1 MRITFAGAAGTVTG
15 SCFFVETKGTK
26 ILVDCGLFQGL
37 PEMEARNFEPFP
49 FDPAEVDWLIL
60 THGHLDHLGLVP
72 RLVRE
77 GFQGRGICTVPTR
90 DIAQVMLMDAA
101 RIQEEEEDGALYT
114 VEDALDSLDRLTHVV
129 EYGDEVELGRGVRA
143 RFHDAGHIL
152 GAAFVEIQAEGKTV
166 VFSGDLGNRGKPLV
180 EDPSYPPKAD
190 ILVLE
195 STYGDRLHPP
205 LEESVEELRRVI
217 VETLRMGGNV
227 VIPSFA
233 LERTQEVLYIL
244 FRLWK
249 ERKIPRTKI
258 FLDSPLAT
266 QATKIF
272 ERYTERF
279 PEPARKLFRKKEDP
293 FDFEL
298 LEYTLTKAASKK
310 IAEEEGVIIIAG
322 SGMCTG
328 GRILYH
334 LRANL
339 PRPESSIVFVG
350 YQAEGTLGRAILDGA
365 PEVEILGNI
374 VPVRAGIWRIEGLSA
389 HADQEILVDWALH
402 ADPGQVFLVHGE
414 PHALGALAAR
424 LTSLGYSV
432 HIPAWH
438 ETVEL

>member
-1 MRITFAGAAGTVTG
+1 VTG
-15 SCFFVETKGTK
+15 SCFFVETKGVK
-26 ILVDCGLFQGL
+26 FLVDCGMFQGL
-37 PEMEARNFEPFP
+37 PELEARNAEPFP

-77 GFQGRGICTVPTR
+77 GFQGKGICTVPTR

-114 VEDALDSLDRLTHVV
+114 VEDALEALDRLVVSV
-129 EYGDEVELGRGVRA
+129 EYGEGMELGKGVTV

-152 GAAFVEIQAEGKTV
+152 GAAFVEVQAEGKTLI
-166 VFSGDLGNRGKPLV
+166 FSGDLGNRGKPLV

-190 ILVLE
+190 VLVLE
-195 STYGDRLHPP
+195 STYGDRHHPP
-205 LEESVEELRRVI
+205 VEESVEELRRVI
-217 VETLRMGGNV
+217 VETLDGGGNV

-244 FRLWK
+244 FRLWR

-272 ERYTERF
+272 ERYTDRF
-279 PEPARKLFRKKEDP
+279 PEPARKLFHKKENP

-339 PRPESSIVFVG
+339 PRPECSIVFVG

-365 PEVEILGNI
+365 SVVEILGSP

-389 HADQEILVDWALH
+389 HADQGILVDWTMH
-402 ADPGQVFLVHGE
+402 ADPSQVFLVHGE
-414 PHALGALAAR
+414 PQALGTLASR
-424 LTSLGYSV
+424 LTDHGYSV
-432 HIPAWH
+432 HIPVWR

>member
-1 MRITFAGAAGTVTG
+1 M
-15 SCFFVETKGTK
+15 
-26 ILVDCGLFQGL
+26 
-37 PEMEARNFEPFP
+37 
-49 FDPAEVDWLIL
+49 
-60 THGHLDHLGLVP
+60 
-72 RLVRE
+72 
-77 GFQGRGICTVPTR
+77 
-90 DIAQVMLMDAA
+90 
-101 RIQEEEEDGALYT
+101 
-114 VEDALDSLDRLTHVV
+114 
-129 EYGDEVELGRGVRA
+129 ELGKGVA
-143 RFHDAGHIL
+143 VRFHDAGHIL
-152 GAAFVEIQAEGKTV
+152 GAAFVEVQAEGKTLI
-166 VFSGDLGNRGKPLV
+166 FSGDLGNRGKPLV

-190 ILVLE
+190 VLVLE
-195 STYGDRLHPP
+195 STYGDRHHPP
-205 LEESVEELRRVI
+205 VEESVEELRRVI
-217 VETLRMGGNV
+217 VETLDGGGNV

-244 FRLWK
+244 FRLWR

-272 ERYTERF
+272 ERYTDRF
-279 PEPARKLFRKKEDP
+279 PEPARKLFHKKENP

-339 PRPESSIVFVG
+339 PRPECSIVFVG

-365 PEVEILGNI
+365 SVVEILGSP

-389 HADQEILVDWALH
+389 HADQGILVDWTMH
-402 ADPGQVFLVHGE
+402 ADPSQVFLVHGE
-414 PHALGALAAR
+414 PQALGTLASR
-424 LTSLGYSV
+424 LTDHGYSV
-432 HIPAWH
+432 HIPVWR

>member
-15 SCFFVETKGTK
+15 SCFFVETKGVK
-26 ILVDCGLFQGL
+26 FLVDCGMFQGL
-37 PEMEARNFEPFP
+37 PELEARNAEPFP

-77 GFQGRGICTVPTR
+77 GFQGKGICTVPTR

-114 VEDALDSLDRLTHVV
+114 VEDALEALDRLVVSV
-129 EYGDEVELGRGVRA
+129 EYGEGMELGKGVA
-143 RFHDAGHIL
+143 VRFHDAGHIL
-152 GAAFVEIQAEGKTV
+152 GAAFVEVQAEGKTLI
-166 VFSGDLGNRGKPLV
+166 FSGDLGNRGKPLV

-190 ILVLE
+190 VLVLE
-195 STYGDRLHPP
+195 STYGDRHHPP
-205 LEESVEELRRVI
+205 VEESVEELRRVI
-217 VETLRMGGNV
+217 VETLDGGGNV

-244 FRLWK
+244 FRLWR

-272 ERYTERF
+272 ERYTDRF
-279 PEPARKLFRKKEDP
+279 PEPARKLFHKKENP

-339 PRPESSIVFVG
+339 PRPECSIVFVG

-365 PEVEILGNI
+365 SVVEILGSP
-374 VPVRAGIWRIEGLSA
+374 VPVQAGIWRIEGLSA
-389 HADQEILVDWALH
+389 HADQGILVDWTMH
-402 ADPGQVFLVHGE
+402 ADPSQVFLVHGE
-414 PHALGALAAR
+414 PQALGTLASR
-424 LTSLGYSV
+424 LTDHGYSV
-432 HIPAWH
+432 HIPVWR

>member
-1 MRITFAGAAGTVTG
+1 MRVTFAGAAGTVTG
-15 SCFFVETKGTK
+15 SCFFVETKGVK
-26 ILVDCGLFQGL
+26 FLVDCGMFQGL
-37 PEMEARNFEPFP
+37 PELEARNAEPFP

-77 GFQGRGICTVPTR
+77 GFQGKGICTVPTR

-114 VEDALDSLDRLTHVV
+114 VEDALDALDRLTHPV
-129 EYGDEVELGRGVRA
+129 EYGEEVELGRGVRA
-143 RFHDAGHIL
+143 KFHDAGHIL
-152 GAAFVEIQAEGKTV
+152 GAAFVEVQTEGKTLI
-166 VFSGDLGNRGKPLV
+166 FSGDLGNRGKPLV

-190 ILVLE
+190 VLVLE
-195 STYGDRLHPP
+195 STYGDRHHPP
-205 LEESVEELRRVI
+205 VEESVEELRRVI
-217 VETLRMGGNV
+217 VETLEGGGNV

-244 FRLWK
+244 FRLWR

-272 ERYTERF
+272 ERYTNWF
-279 PEPARKLFRKKEDP
+279 PEPARKLFHKKENP

-339 PRPESSIVFVG
+339 PRPECSLVFVG

-365 PEVEILGNI
+365 PVVEILGSP

-389 HADQEILVDWALH
+389 HADQGLLVDWTMH
-402 ADPGQVFLVHGE
+402 AAPSQVFLVHGE
-414 PHALGALAAR
+414 PQALSTLASR
-424 LTSLGYSV
+424 LTDHGYSV
-432 HIPAWH
+432 HIPVWH

>member
-1 MRITFAGAAGTVTG
+1 MRLTFAGAAGTVTG
-15 SCFFVETKGTK
+15 ACFFLAAKGAK
-26 ILVDCGLFQGL
+26 ILVDCGMFQGPPDL
-37 PEMEARNFEPFP
+37 ESRNFSPFP
-49 FDPAEVDWLIL
+49 FDPAELDWLLL
-60 THGHLDHLGLVP
+60 THAHLDHLGLVP

-77 GFQGRGICTVPTR
+77 GFQGRAICTVPTR

-114 VEDALDSLDRLTHVV
+114 VEDALEALDRISLLV
-129 EYGDEVELGRGVRA
+129 EYGEEVELGKGVKA
-143 RFHDAGHIL
+143 KFHDAGHIL
-152 GAAFVEIQAEGKTV
+152 GAAFLEIQAEGKSL
-166 VFSGDLGNRGKPLV
+166 VFSGDLGNRSKPLV
-180 EDPSYPPKAD
+180 EDPADPPKAD
-190 ILVLE
+190 VLVLE

-205 LEESVEELRRVI
+205 VEESGEELRRVI
-217 VETLRMGGNV
+217 VKTLEQRGNV

-249 ERKIPRTKI
+249 ERKIPRHKI

-266 QATKIF
+266 QATRIF

-279 PEPARKLFRKKEDP
+279 PEPARRVFRKREDP

-310 IAEEEGVIIIAG
+310 IAEEDGVTIIAG
-322 SGMCTG
+322 SGMCTS

-339 PRPESSIVFVG
+339 PRPESSVVFVG
-350 YQAEGTLGRAILDGA
+350 YQAEGTLGRAILEGA
-365 PEVEILGNI
+365 SEVEILGSS
-374 VPVRAGIWRIEGLSA
+374 VPVRAKIWRIEGLSA
-389 HADQEILVDWALH
+389 HADQEMLVDWALR
-402 ADPGQVFLVHGE
+402 ANPAQTFLVHGE
-414 PHALGALAAR
+414 PHALEALGAR
-424 LTSLGYSV
+424 LAQYGYSV
-432 HIPAWH
+432 HIPSWH

>member
-15 SCFFVETKGTK
+15 SCFFLETKGAK
-26 ILVDCGLFQGL
+26 ILVDCGMFQGL
-37 PEMEARNFEPFP
+37 PELEARNAAPFP

-77 GFQGRGICTVPTR
+77 GFQGKGICTVPTR

-114 VEDALDSLDRLTHVV
+114 VEDALDSLDRLTVLV
-129 EYGDEVELGRGVRA
+129 EYGDEVELGKGVRV
-143 RFHDAGHIL
+143 RLHDAGHIL
-152 GAAFVEIQAEGKTV
+152 GAAFVEIQVGGRTV
-166 VFSGDLGNRGKPLV
+166 VLSGDLGNRGKALV
-180 EDPSYPPKAD
+180 EDPSYPPKAEVL
-190 ILVLE
+190 ILE
-195 STYGDRLHPP
+195 STYGDRLHPA
-205 LEESVEELRRVI
+205 LEESGEELRRVI
-217 VETLRMGGNV
+217 VETLGRGGNV

-233 LERTQEVLYIL
+233 LERTQEVLYLL

-249 ERKIPRTKI
+249 ERKIPRTKV

-266 QATKIF
+266 QATRIF

-279 PEPARKLFRKKEDP
+279 PEPARKLFRRKEDP
-293 FDFEL
+293 FDFAL

-334 LRANL
+334 LKTHL
-339 PRPESSIVFVG
+339 PRPESSVVFVG

-365 PEVEILGNI
+365 PEVEVLGSV
-374 VPVRAGIWRIEGLSA
+374 VPVRAEISRIEGLSA
-389 HADQEILVDWALH
+389 HADQEILVDWAVH
-402 ADPGQVFLVHGE
+402 ADPSQVFLVHGE
-414 PHALGALAAR
+414 PQAFGALAAR
-424 LTSLGYSV
+424 LAQLGYSV
-432 HIPAWH
+432 RIPAWQ

>member
-1 MRITFAGAAGTVTG
+1 MRLTFAGAAGTVTG
-15 SCFFVETKGTK
+15 SCFFLETKGTK
-26 ILVDCGLFQGL
+26 ILVDCGMFQGL
-37 PEMEARNFEPFP
+37 PELEVRNTEPFS
-49 FDPAEVDWLIL
+49 FDPAQVDWLIL

-101 RIQEEEEDGALYT
+101 RIQEEEEEGALYT
-114 VEDALDSLDRLTHVV
+114 VEDALDSLDRFSVLV
-129 EYGDEVELGRGVRA
+129 EYGEEVELGRGITA
-143 RFHDAGHIL
+143 KFHDAGHIL
-152 GAAFVEIQAEGKTV
+152 GATFVEIKGEGKTL

-180 EDPSYPPKAD
+180 EDPVYPPKAD
-190 ILVLE
+190 ALILE
-195 STYGDRLHPP
+195 STYGDRFHPP
-205 LEESVEELRRVI
+205 LADSVEELRRVI
-217 VETLRMGGNV
+217 VETLRNGGNV

-244 FRLWK
+244 FWLWK

-279 PEPARKLFRKKEDP
+279 PEPARKIFRKKEDP

-298 LEYTLTKAASKK
+298 LEYTLSKAASKK
-310 IAEEEGVIIIAG
+310 IAEEDGVIIIAG

-328 GRILYH
+328 GRVLYH

-365 PEVEILGNI
+365 PEVEILGSL

-389 HADQEILVDWALH
+389 HADQEVLVDWALH
-402 ADPGQVFLVHGE
+402 ADPGQTFLVHGE
-414 PHALGALAAR
+414 PRALGALAAR
-424 LTSLGYSV
+424 LADHGYSV
-432 HIPAWH
+432 HIAAWR

>member
-26 ILVDCGLFQGL
+26 VLVDCGMFQGV
-37 PEMEARNFEPFP
+37 PELEARNAEPFP

-72 RLVRE
+72 RLARE
-77 GFQGRGICTVPTR
+77 GFQGRGICTLPTR

-114 VEDALDSLDRLTHVV
+114 VEDALEALDRLAVTV
-129 EYGDEVELGRGVRA
+129 EYGEEAKLGRGVKV

-152 GAAFVEIQAEGKTV
+152 GAAFVEIQAEGKV
-166 VFSGDLGNRGKPLV
+166 LVFSGDLGNRGKPLV

-190 ILVLE
+190 VLVLE
-195 STYGDRLHPP
+195 STYGDRLHPSV
-205 LEESVEELRRVI
+205 EESIEELRRVI
-217 VETLRMGGNV
+217 VDTLASGGNV

-249 ERKIPRTKI
+249 ERRIPRTKI

-279 PEPARKLFRKKEDP
+279 PEPAKKLFRKKEDP

-310 IAEEEGVIIIAG
+310 IAEETGVIIIAG

-334 LRANL
+334 LKANL

-365 PEVEILGNI
+365 SEVELLGDL
-374 VPVRAGIWRIEGLSA
+374 VPVRAGVWGIEGLSA
-389 HADQEILVDWALH
+389 HADQQILIDWAVH
-402 ADPGQVFLVHGE
+402 ADPNRVFLVHGE
-414 PHALGALAAR
+414 PQALGTLAGR
-424 LTSLGYSV
+424 LASLGYSV
-432 HIPAWH
+432 HIPSWQ